1 MVRQKINSR
10 VKLLEHKHIIIRAE
24 VLDPP
29 RAEQSTSEQ
38 VKTLINDIGMKIMMG
53 PFAARSEM
61 VGNAGLTV
69 ATIIETS
76 HVILHTWDEVSPA
89 LMQLD
94 VYTCS
99 HLEPKIVF
107 NWLEQYKP
115 TKIDYKYIDREFK
128 LDFKRKKIAF
138 HIEQG

>member
-1 MVRQKINSR
+1 
-10 VKLLEHKHIIIRAE
+10 

-29 RAEQSTSEQ
+29 RAEKPTSEL
-38 VKTLINDIGMKIMMG
+38 VRNLINDIGMKIMMG
-53 PFAARSEM
+53 PFAQRSEM

-76 HVILHTWDEVSPA
+76 HVVLHTWDEVDPA

-99 HLEPKIVF
+99 HLDPTIVF
-107 NWLEQYKP
+107 NWLEQFKP
-115 TKIDYKYIDREFK
+115 IKIDHKYIDREFK
-128 LDFKRKKIAF
+128 LDIKRKKFKLFAKEI
-138 HIEQG
+138 I

>member
-1 MVRQKINSR
+1 M
-10 VKLLEHKHIIIRAE
+10 KLLEHKHIIIRAE

-29 RAEQSTSEQ
+29 RAEEPTSEL
-38 VKTLINDIGMKIMMG
+38 VRNLINEIGMKIMMG
-53 PFAARSEM
+53 PFAQRSEM

-76 HVILHTWDEVSPA
+76 HVVLHTWDEVNPA

-99 HLEPKIVF
+99 HLDPKIVF
-107 NWLEQYKP
+107 DWLQQFQP
-115 TKIDYKYIDREFK
+115 IKIDHKYIDREFK
-128 LDFKRKKIAF
+128 LDIKRKKFKLFAKEI
-138 HIEQG
+138 I

>member
-1 MVRQKINSR
+1 M
-10 VKLLEHKHIIIRAE
+10 KLLEHKHIIIRAE

-29 RAEQSTSEQ
+29 RAEEPTSEL
-38 VKTLINDIGMKIMMG
+38 VRNLINEIGMKIMMG
-53 PFAARSEM
+53 PFAQRSEM

-76 HVILHTWDEVSPA
+76 HVVLHTWDEVDPA

-99 HLEPKIVF
+99 HLDPTIVF
-107 NWLEQYKP
+107 NWLEQFKP
-115 TKIDYKYIDREFK
+115 IKIDHKYIDREFK
-128 LDFKRKKIAF
+128 LDIKRKKFKLFAKEI
-138 HIEQG
+138 I